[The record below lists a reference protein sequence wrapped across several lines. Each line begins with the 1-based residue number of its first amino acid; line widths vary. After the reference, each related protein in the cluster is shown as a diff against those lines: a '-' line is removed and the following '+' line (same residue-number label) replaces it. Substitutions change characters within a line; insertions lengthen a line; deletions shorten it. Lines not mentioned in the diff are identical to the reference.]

1 MSILFLSRAKHQGNP
16 SPVIQAQ
23 FDSLKSELEI
33 SFFLIRGSGWKAYF
47 KGIFEL
53 RKYLRANPAKIIHA
67 HYSYVG
73 IVASLASQK
82 PIIVSLMGSDIED
95 YWIGRMLIRV
105 FAKLSW
111 NAIIV
116 KSQRSKDHIALN
128 DALVIPNG
136 VNFNIFKPI
145 DFEQARNKLSWVK
158 DKKYILFLADP
169 LRKEKNYTLA
179 KTACSILNKDHNIE
193 LKIVFDVPLEEIPIY
208 LSAVDV
214 LLLTS
219 LFEGSP
225 NAIKEAMACNCPIV
239 STDVGDV
246 REVIA
251 NTEGCYISTYD
262 PEDVATKLRMALE
275 FGKRTIGREHLG
287 NLDSTL
293 IAQRLM
299 EVYESVLIEK

>member
-1 MSILFLSRAKHQGNP
+1 MTVLFVCREKGDGKISPITKAQANSLSSLVDVRIFSIKGRGWRAYIRGIIDLKKY
-16 SPVIQAQ
+16 
-23 FDSLKSELEI
+23 LKSSHVDL
-33 SFFLIRGSGWKAYF
+33 
-47 KGIFEL
+47 
-53 RKYLRANPAKIIHA
+53 IHA
-67 HYSYVG
+67 HYSYIG
-73 IVASLASQK
+73 MIASLATK
-82 PIIVSLMGSDIED
+82 RRVVVSLMGSDIYD
-95 YWIGRMLIRV
+95 HWLGRYLIRFFSALFWSAV
-105 FAKLSW
+105 
-111 NAIIV
+111 IV
-116 KSQRSKDHIALN
+116 KSNRLKKKIGLKK
-128 DALVIPNG
+128 ALVIPNG
-136 VNFNIFKPI
+136 VNLDTFKPI
-145 DFEQARNKLSWVK
+145 DFEMARNMLGFVK
-158 DKKYILFLADP
+158 NKKYILFLADP
-169 LRKEKNYTLA
+169 QRKEKNYTLA